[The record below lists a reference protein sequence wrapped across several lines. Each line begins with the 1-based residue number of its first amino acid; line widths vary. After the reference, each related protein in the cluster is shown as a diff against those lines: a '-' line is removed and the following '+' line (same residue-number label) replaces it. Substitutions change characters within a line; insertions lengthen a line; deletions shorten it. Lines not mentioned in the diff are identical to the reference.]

1 MNQLFLTLPTVSN
14 KKFCSTPRF
23 CEQTSVIPTVPDNV
37 LCCWQ
42 RWRLRGRRQWERRSF
57 SCSSLWRCLERRRSR
72 RNRNGAAMTCDCSWH
87 FLKARTSSSK
97 QISFMNICSICRKVF
112 VSRVASLSY
121 FTQLCLSSCDQG
133 LYEVLVSKIKERAN
147 RSVFCLK
154 LLRQAK
160 RSKTLDIAT

>member
-14 KKFCSTPRF
+14 NKFFSTPPLLWANI
-23 CEQTSVIPTVPDNV
+23 CDTHDYCAVPDNV
-37 LCCWQ
+37 LCRWQ

-57 SCSSLWRCLERRRSR
+57 SCSSLWRCLERRHSR

-97 QISFMNICSICRKVF
+97 QISFMNVCSICRKDF

-121 FTQLCLSSCDQG
+121 VTQLCPSSCDQG
-133 LYEVLVSKIKERAN
+133 LYEVLISKIKEWAN
-147 RSVFCLK
+147 R
-154 LLRQAK
+154 
-160 RSKTLDIAT
+160 